1 VSFTIRPLSAA
12 IGAEAVGFDPRNFT
26 DADRDA
32 LQQAWLKHLV
42 MLIRSPDGSILSD
55 DEFVAFMSRMG
66 TIENSRKL
74 SPLSTRQEVMIIS
87 NIRQNGQTVG
97 SLPDGELSFHFDR
110 VHQKKPTRASALHA
124 VEIPDQGG
132 DTCFANMYLAYDTL
146 DDDIKQKIAGRNA
159 LNTYDYDATSAGKK
173 VIDENAQ
180 NAVHPVVRTI
190 PETGRKSLFVSR
202 LMTDQIIGLPEQESR
217 ALLNRITDHCEQP
230 QFIYRHQWR
239 IGDILMWDNRCS
251 THARMDFDGS
261 QRRLM
266 KRIALA
272 DAVVP
277 QL

>member
-1 VSFTIRPLSAA
+1 MSFTIRPLSSA

-32 LQQAWLKHLV
+32 FREAWLKHLV
-42 MLIRSPDGSILSD
+42 MLIRVPGGVLSD
-55 DEFVAFMSRMG
+55 DEFVALMSRMG

-87 NIRQNGQTVG
+87 NIRLNGETVG

-124 VEIPDQGG
+124 IEIPDQGG
-132 DTCFANMYLAYDTL
+132 DTCFANMYSAYETL
-146 DDDIKQKIAGRNA
+146 DEDIKRKIAGRTA
-159 LNTYDYDATSAGKK
+159 LNTYDYDATSAGRK

-180 NAVHPVVRTI
+180 NAIHPVVRTI
-190 PETGRKSLFVSR
+190 PETGRKALFVSR

-217 ALLNRITDHCEQP
+217 ALLNRIADHAEKP
-230 QFIYRHQWR
+230 EFMYRHRWQV
-239 IGDILMWDNRCS
+239 GDILMWDNRCS